1 MQLRKLIIQI
11 FVESRPSTSSAAWHR
26 AAANS
31 LIANRAQSSLNAAPS
46 PNLAPTTEDVEMFET
61 PKSDDSPNT
70 RSTQFQMDAASLNKE
85 LADLEME
92 SREIVYDYFLMKYT
106 GHRNAR
112 TMIKEATFWGNNYV
126 MCGSDCGHIF
136 CWDRRTG
143 KLVML
148 MQADQHVVNCLQPHP
163 KLPYL
168 ASSGIDYDVKIWA
181 PILQDKGFD
190 EEAAEIVS
198 TRKYLYHL

>member
-1 MQLRKLIIQI
+1 
-11 FVESRPSTSSAAWHR
+11 
-26 AAANS
+26 
-31 LIANRAQSSLNAAPS
+31 
-46 PNLAPTTEDVEMFET
+46 MF
-61 PKSDDSPNT
+61 D
-70 RSTQFQMDAASLNKE
+70 STQEDNTQSPRSAQFQVDAASLNKE

-92 SREIVYDYFLMKYT
+92 TREIVYDYLLMKYT

-136 CWDRRTG
+136 TWDRRTG

-163 KLPYL
+163 ELPYL

-181 PILQDKGFD
+181 PILQEKSFD

-198 TRKYLYHL
+198 FIRTRNGKVNTIVLLFDII

>member
-1 MQLRKLIIQI
+1 MIEPAHEAQNDTET
-11 FVESRPSTSSAAWHR
+11 ESTK
-26 AAANS
+26 
-31 LIANRAQSSLNAAPS
+31 
-46 PNLAPTTEDVEMFET
+46 TE
-61 PKSDDSPNT
+61 
-70 RSTQFQMDAASLNKE
+70 QFQVDAAQLNQE

-92 SREIVYDYFLMKYT
+92 TRDVIYDYLLMKYT

-112 TMIKEATFWGNNYV
+112 TMIKEATFWGNDYV

-136 CWDRRTG
+136 TWDRRTG

-163 KLPYL
+163 VLPYL

-181 PILQDKGFD
+181 PILEEKNFD
-190 EEAAEIVS
+190 QEAAEIVCTNLRVYYVS
-198 TRKYLYHL
+198 VTT